1 MEKERLE
8 KKLKALS
15 NIKPAYV
22 EEMERQEKEL
32 ERLFQLYLSKQRNL
46 DYLENKFDQIHFEEK
61 EKKQQVRHYLEKM

>member
-22 EEMERQEKEL
+22 EEMER
-32 ERLFQLYLSKQRNL
+32 
-46 DYLENKFDQIHFEEK
+46 
-61 EKKQQVRHYLEKM
+61 